1 MTWTGRPIRTLML
14 PACAIGIVFV
24 GYLAST
30 VARDVYYGIPSSL
43 AVSAIEPTCQ
53 PAAASTGCT
62 VDYERLNPGRFYLRT
77 RGPAARVTVVVRDL
91 AQIAGSR
98 ALLVRAEE
106 VGQLTID
113 SDESSPDAAPLTHEI
128 SKARTRTVI
137 SLPQPAL
144 KWNRITF
151 TPNSPTGAVVIR
163 ELGFFA
169 TDRDLLQSARQP
181 FQSISGVR
189 FYATVAAVL
198 TLAVCAFIVLAAW
211 MAPQE
216 MYRPIPWLLT
226 LLCLSVCI
234 LELGTIF
241 SPYWSFDL
249 RSFYGEELILSPLGG
264 NVIGSLQEGSRLAQ
278 GLGQTISP
286 GFVQWHRMPGYGWL
300 CALAA
305 VMGRTTDVVEI
316 AMIVVLLQVVLY
328 SAAVGLFVSV
338 GRRVFGLPIATLIA
352 VLITLL
358 PKQLNQTEVDSI
370 IAPICLVV
378 LTALLASLS
387 QSRDGDTPS
396 MRTFLVVNSACA
408 LWFVLRNDVLPGW
421 VVLSVALAGRRW
433 WRLIVPVALMAS
445 IALPWALYKR
455 QYRHEFDLMPTNTGE
470 VLLLSLCEAPGAFP
484 YECTDNGYF
493 EWAKQAGYADPT
505 SRAASNLAVAE
516 VVRHWVTYPVHFGFM
531 VWFKLR
537 RCVLDQ
543 AWPGFR
549 SRINLL
555 YAGALRDL
563 SLFVFLLAVVIMAIA
578 VGHAAGRTMRLGWV
592 LFLNMPIFFVVFTSG
607 GRFYAAAGVSL
618 LVSAIPLLFEG
629 GLYSSM
635 RRYPW
640 RAAFVIVCFGLF
652 IAEGRHVEDWVR
664 ANDAVHYSAPFLDPH
679 DSSLAFVGH

>member
-24 GYLAST
+24 AYLAST
-30 VARDVYYGIPSSL
+30 VARDVFYGSPSSI
-43 AVSAIEPTCQ
+43 AVSAIEAICQ
-53 PAAASTGCT
+53 PAVPSTGCT

-77 RGPAARVTVVVRDL
+77 RGPAASVTVVVRDH
-91 AQIAGSR
+91 AAIAGSR

-106 VGQLTID
+106 VGRLTID
-113 SDESSPDAAPLTHEI
+113 SDESPDAAPLSREI
-128 SKARTRTVI
+128 SRARTRTVI
-137 SLPQPAL
+137 SLPQPGP

-151 TPNSPTGAVVIR
+151 RPTSAAGAVVFR

-169 TDRDLLQSARQP
+169 IERDLLQSARQP
-181 FQSISGVR
+181 FQSIPGVR
-189 FYATVAAVL
+189 FYATVAAVV

-264 NVIGSLQEGSRLAQ
+264 NVIGSLHEGSRLAQ

-286 GFVQWHRMPGYGWL
+286 GFMQWHRMPGYGWL

-305 VMGRTTDVVEI
+305 VIGRTTDVVEI
-316 AMIVVLLQVVLY
+316 AMIVILLQVVLY
-328 SAAVGLFVSV
+328 SAAVGVFVSV

-370 IAPICLVV
+370 IAPIALVV
-378 LTALLASLS
+378 LTALLVSLS
-387 QSRDGDTPS
+387 QSRDAGTPS
-396 MRTFLVVNSACA
+396 LRTFLLVNAACA

-421 VVLSVALAGRRW
+421 VALSVALAGRRW
-433 WRLIVPVALMAS
+433 WRLTVPVALMAS
-445 IALPWALYKR
+445 IALPWAFYKR

-493 EWAKQAGYADPT
+493 EWAKRAGHADPT
-505 SRAASNLAVAE
+505 SLAASNLAVAE

-531 VWFKLR
+531 VWFKFR
-537 RCVLDQ
+537 RSVLDQ

-549 SRINLL
+549 SRINVL
-555 YAGALRDL
+555 YSGTLRDFG
-563 SLFVFLLAVVIMAIA
+563 LFVFLLAVVMMAIA
-578 VGHAAGRTMRLGWV
+578 VGHAPRRTLLLGWV
-592 LFLNMPIFFVVFTSG
+592 LFLNMPIFFVVFTSA
-607 GRFYAAAGVSL
+607 GRFFAAAGVSL
-618 LVSAIPLLFEG
+618 LVTAIPLLFEG
-629 GLYSSM
+629 GLYSRM
-635 RRYPW
+635 KRYPW
-640 RAAFVIVCFGLF
+640 RAAFVVACFGLF
-652 IAEGRHVEDWVR
+652 VVEGRHLEDWVR
-664 ANDAVHYSAPFLDPH
+664 ANDAVHYWAPFLDPH
-679 DSSLAFVGH
+679 DSSLEFLGH